1 MRRAFWALLLLT
13 GILAGISAWMLA
25 PRSAAPVAPLPGLDT
40 GMTATALRTWDPALM
55 ADWARTQPWLRIR
68 GHPFPK
74 DRPEAVR
81 REAMA
86 LRELSAAGFKP
97 IILLR
102 WGENSWANG
111 IRPGG
116 GQRLPLDL
124 REAYERGF
132 TEGQRFGA
140 TGAAFEIENEPDISF
155 VQDNAETFMAFQKA
169 VYLGVK
175 AGAAG
180 AANIQRSTS
189 NIQHPNYGPK
199 AGPKVVMAPLALPP
213 GPYFEQLVANGLF
226 SYTDAFNYHYYG
238 YAEDFAGV
246 YGQFEAAVNDVGLP
260 LGARRSA
267 GTKGTAQG
275 LVLRSENK
283 TLPVLLTEYG
293 YGALGKDARNTVEGR
308 VRQWRWFK
316 AVGEDIVRL
325 RIAGPMA
332 FYLPPYLERDQLEFG
347 LTGRGAAAAATT
359 AAEHP
364 TSNIQ
369 HPTSNYRSPASN
381 VQQSTSDAAYRAGGL
396 AFAPRDFQAEE
407 VAPWMRRIG
416 ERFGE
421 NEAMPALAWLMDEGA
436 RRPYVPK
443 DWAVTAPPPSPVV
456 VDFIAGDGLAQA
468 KRYGGYVAQRV
479 SPKPAPAPAT
489 KPAPPPAAP
498 KAEIKPPAGPP
509 PLPWPGLAKGYVPPP
524 AWYGTGAVVLYN
536 FSAKPVTGHLEIERG
551 HDVVVDPTM
560 LVREWTLAPM
570 SRTVVEINVRIPAQT
585 FARQEL
591 TVRFER
597 GGSRSEHG
605 RTVGR
610 SDGIAPAIFST
621 AFFPNYPLM
630 RETVAHDFAQDV
642 GLPLGARR
650 SAGTDGTAQGPA
662 LQRASEEPALEP
674 QGCWRVTPG
683 VTVEEAANKVWRFH
697 IERFPDEP
705 EKSAIAE
712 LPLPAGFAFPD
723 RAQLR
728 FFYRLAQPAGTDVK
742 TGKYLEAYFRTAN
755 GNLYQVWPR
764 QLAMHTWSEYIE
776 AKENYTMAF
785 YGRANLPWR
794 FKDNQPVALVFFFRP
809 RDALPAV
816 YEVKDARVVELGR

>member
-1 MRRAFWALLLLT
+1 MRRAFWALLLLI
-13 GILAGISAWMLA
+13 GILAGISAWVLTPQPA
-25 PRSAAPVAPLPGLDT
+25 VSVAPLPGLDT

-74 DRPEAVR
+74 DQPEAAR

-86 LRELSAAGFKP
+86 LRDLSTAGFKP

-102 WGENSWANG
+102 WGEKSWANG

-175 AGAAG
+175 AGSSLREHG
-180 AANIQRSTS
+180 RTVGRSNGRT
-189 NIQHPNYGPK
+189 
-199 AGPKVVMAPLALPP
+199 ATVVMAPLALPP

-238 YAEDFAGV
+238 YAEDFTGV

-260 LGARRSA
+260 LGARRFTGPSD
-267 GTKGTAQG
+267 GRTVGP
-275 LVLRSENK
+275 LDREVHSPPRS
-283 TLPVLLTEYG
+283 LPVLLTEYG
-293 YGALGKDARNTVEGR
+293 YGALGKDARNTVER
-308 VRQWRWFK
+308 RIRQWRWFK

-347 LTGRGAAAAATT
+347 LTAPAAREHGRTVGPSDRTAAQPSNRFTFSPSDFGEAAA
-359 AAEHP
+359 
-364 TSNIQ
+364 
-369 HPTSNYRSPASN
+369 
-381 VQQSTSDAAYRAGGL
+381 L
-396 AFAPRDFQAEE
+396 
-407 VAPWMRRIG
+407 PWMRRIG
-416 ERFGE
+416 ERIGD

-443 DWAVTAPPPSPVV
+443 DWVVAAAPPSPVV
-456 VDFIAGDGLAQA
+456 IDFIAGDGLAQA
-468 KRYGGYVAQRV
+468 KRYGGYVAQRA
-479 SPKPAPAPAT
+479 SPQPAPAPAV
-489 KPAPPPAAP
+489 KPAAPPAAP
-498 KAEIKPPAGPP
+498 KAAVKPPAGPP

-551 HDVVVDPTM
+551 QDVVVDPTV
-560 LVREWTLAPM
+560 LAREWTLAPM
-570 SRTVVEINVRIPAQT
+570 SRTVVEINVRVPAQT

-610 SDGIAPAIFST
+610 SDGIAPAVFST

-630 RETVAHDFAQDV
+630 RETMVHDFAQDV
-642 GLPLGARR
+642 GLPLGARQ

-662 LQRASEEPALEP
+662 LQRASEEPVLEA
-674 QGCWRVTPG
+674 QGRWRVTPG
-683 VTVEEAANKVWRFH
+683 VNVEEAANKVWRFH

-712 LPLPAGFAFPD
+712 LQLPAGFIFPD

-728 FFYRLAQPAGTDVK
+728 FFYRLAQPAGTDVQ
-742 TGKYLEAYFRTAN
+742 TGKYMEAYFRTAN

-816 YEVKDARVVELGR
+816 YEVKDARVVAVGL